1 MEVLEK
7 AENVM
12 IKDNNTDGL
21 VSVFKTKFEYL
32 AELKDFMRAEI
43 TAFLAVDLIQK
54 IGDIKEEAQMYL
66 KLSEMYKNNNDEKA
80 ALEYMMK
87 ANKLLEQI

>member
-1 MEVLEK
+1 
-7 AENVM
+7 
-12 IKDNNTDGL
+12 
-21 VSVFKTKFEYL
+21 
-32 AELKDFMRAEI
+32 
-43 TAFLAVDLIQK
+43 
-54 IGDIKEEAQMYL
+54 MYL